1 MNMSTILLRSPIVRP
16 AHQGG
21 GGLDGV
27 CEEDVDRYPAS
38 RLSGPIYLRPL
49 SPFTIAL
56 STLNVSGDLL
66 P

>member
-1 MNMSTILLRSPIVRP
+1 MRP